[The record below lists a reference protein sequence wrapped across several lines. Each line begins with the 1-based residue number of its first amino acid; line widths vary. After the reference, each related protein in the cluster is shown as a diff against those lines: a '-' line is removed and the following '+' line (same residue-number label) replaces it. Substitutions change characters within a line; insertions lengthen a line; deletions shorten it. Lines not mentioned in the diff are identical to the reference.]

1 MAYTTIDDPSQY
13 FQTALWSGDNATT
26 QDITNDGNSDL
37 QPDWVWVKCR
47 NTGGNGFDH
56 VVFDTSRGVDNNV
69 NKSLSPSQTD
79 YEGLG
84 DNVTTTAQLGGV
96 SAMLSDGF
104 TVREGSIDDDS
115 RYVNESSRTYVG
127 WQWKANGGTTAS
139 NTDGSIT
146 STVQANTTA
155 GFSIVTY
162 TGTATG
168 GATIGHGLGVA
179 PKVVFTKTRAISDN
193 WLVYHAGIGAGKYLT
208 LNTNSSDSTSSGAWN
223 DTAPSS
229 TVVTL
234 GSFDNSNDNDSMVA
248 YCFAEKQGYSKF
260 GSYKGNGNSNGPFVY
275 TGFKPAWL
283 ITKKSSASDHWKIY
297 DTKRDTFN
305 DGSATGLKANESENE
320 SDSGTRGID
329 LLSNGFKLRETDG
342 DTNGVGQDF
351 IYMAFAEHPFVSSEG
366 VPVTAR

>member
-56 VVFDTSRGVDNNV
+56 TVWDTSRGVDNNI
-69 NKSLSPSQTD
+69 NKSLAPSQTD

-104 TVREGSIDDDS
+104 TVREGSIDNDS

-193 WLVYHAGIGAGKYLT
+193 WLVYHAGIGATKYLT
-208 LNTNSSDSTSSGAWN
+208 LNTNSSESTSSGAWN

-260 GSYKGNGNSNGPFVY
+260 GSYTGNGNADGVFVH
-275 TGFKPAWL
+275 TGFKPAWFML
-283 ITKKSSASDHWKIY
+283 KRTDSANDWIMF
-297 DTKRDTFN
+297 DNKRDAYQNPFA
-305 DGSATGLKANESENE
+305 DYLFANLSDAENA
-320 SDSGTRGID
+320 DTARGD
-329 LLSNGFKLRETDG
+329 FLSNGVKIRSSANAFNASSGTY
-342 DTNGVGQDF
+342 
-351 IYMAFAEHPFVSSEG
+351 IYMAFAKHPFVSSEG
-366 VPVTAR
+366 VPVTAK